1 MRGPYALRAD
11 SGGGTVEPR
20 GEALGGRC
28 AIDDVFGTQLMDAV
42 RDLDSQPDPP
52 RTLQCLVEIAPEF
65 FDACDFVGVSL
76 VEKDRIRTPAA
87 TNERLRELDEAQY
100 EIGQGPCREAIVE
113 EETVIVADLATDPRW
128 PMWGRTMVDEL
139 GIRSSLSFRLFTRPD
154 RTWGALN
161 VYSRTPSAFTAADVQ
176 HGQAIATMAA
186 VALAR
191 SINDEQLAGAIETRT
206 VIGQAIGMIMERYD
220 LDEDRAFS
228 VLRRISSHE
237 NLKLRDVARQL
248 VATRSL
254 PAPSQVAEPDRSL

>member
-1 MRGPYALRAD
+1 MND
-11 SGGGTVEPR
+11 EF
-20 GEALGGRC
+20 GRRL
-28 AIDDVFGTQLMDAV
+28 VDAV
-42 RDLDSQPDPP
+42 RHLDAQPDSP

-100 EIGQGPCREAIVE
+100 EMGQGPCHDAIRSNAIV
-113 EETVIVADLATDPRW
+113 VVDDLAADPRW
-128 PMWGRTMVDEL
+128 PRWGRVMVDEL

-161 VYSRTPSAFTAADVQ
+161 VYSRTPSAFTDEDVE
-176 HGQAIATMAA
+176 HGQAIAAMSA

-206 VIGQAIGMIMERYD
+206 VIGQAVGMVMERYD
-220 LDEDRAFS
+220 LDEERAFN

-237 NLKLRDVARQL
+237 NIKLRDVAAQL
-248 VATRSL
+248 VATRRLPESVGDRRL
-254 PAPSQVAEPDRSL
+254 DPAPSQVAQQGSTL